1 MTDDFNPKTQHEVQ
15 RQLGRCMLRLQQYER
30 LMKAML
36 SLHRLAG
43 PIDELEARQAA
54 LVSRFAGKSLGQLV
68 EHLFDTYLVPEGTDP
83 PELDTSK
90 CSTDRIMTSISFQI
104 EMDEE
109 RLTGVKATIEE
120 LVRMRNALVH
130 HFIERFDIW
139 TDEGCR
145 AALEH
150 LHSTYL
156 RVDEH
161 YVELVE
167 WARGMDKARALHAS
181 FAQTPAFL
189 DWMVNGISP
198 DGTVDWQLAGIVR
211 ALREAADENSVDGW
225 LPLETARTWIEQ
237 RHPEQKP
244 ERYSC
249 KTWPQVVNESR
260 AFLLEYR
267 LEGGRKV
274 AWIRALERR

>member
-1 MTDDFNPKTQHEVQ
+1 
-15 RQLGRCMLRLQQYER
+15 MLRLQQYER
-30 LMKAML
+30 LMKSML

-54 LVSRFAGKSLGQLV
+54 LVSRFASKSLGQLV
-68 EHLFDTYLVPEGTDP
+68 EHLFDTYLVPEGTEL
-83 PELDTSK
+83 PELDASK
-90 CSTDRIMTSISFQI
+90 CSTDRMTTSVSFQMV
-104 EMDEE
+104 MDEA
-109 RLTGVKATIEE
+109 RLAGVEATIEE
-120 LVRMRNALVH
+120 LVRTRNDLVH
-130 HFIERFDIW
+130 HFIERFDLW
-139 TDEGCR
+139 TEEGCR

-150 LHSTYL
+150 LHSTYS

-161 YVELVE
+161 YAELRQ
-167 WARGMDKARALHAS
+167 WAEGMDKARALHAS
-181 FAQTPAFL
+181 FAQTPAFS
-189 DWMVNGISP
+189 DWVVDGIAP
-198 DGTVDWQLAGIVR
+198 DGAVDWQLAGIVR
-211 ALREAADENSVDGW
+211 ALREAVDENSVDGW

-237 RHPEQKP
+237 HHPEQNP

-274 AWIRALERR
+274 AWVRARERR

>member
-1 MTDDFNPKTQHEVQ
+1 MTDDFNPTTQHEVQ

-30 LMKAML
+30 LMKSML

-43 PIDELEARQAA
+43 PVDELEARQAA
-54 LVSRFAGKSLGQLV
+54 LVSRFSNKSLGQLV
-68 EHLFDTYLVPEGTDP
+68 EHLFDTYLVPEGTEP
-83 PELDTSK
+83 PELDASK
-90 CSTDRIMTSISFQI
+90 CSTDRITTSISFQMV
-104 EMDEE
+104 MDEE
-109 RLTGVKATIEE
+109 RLAGVKATIEE

-130 HFIERFDIW
+130 HFVERFDIW
-139 TDEGCR
+139 TNEGCR
-145 AALEH
+145 GALEH
-150 LHSTYL
+150 LHSTY
-156 RVDEH
+156 RRIDEH
-161 YVELVE
+161 YAELRE
-167 WARGMDKARALHAS
+167 WAEGMDKARALHAS

-260 AFLLEYR
+260 AFQLEYR
-267 LEGGRKV
+267 PEDGRKV
-274 AWIRALERR
+274 AWIRARDRW